1 MGSGGRVTAT
11 GGDLRVAP
19 VAATTRRRRQGYWGL
34 VYAAPGARRR
44 PGVRR
49 LSAGQRRLSL
59 VHRQWT
65 ASSAALGRLYEE
77 LIDAARQSIFHVAIR
92 NNAIFATSV
101 PIEVVLALVLAYLI
115 HERVPGWRLFRS
127 AFFLPA
133 IYSTIIVGII
143 ASLLLLRGAPSR
155 ARSTASASVAT
166 GETCSRTP
174 VPPWSCIIAVVVWAN
189 FGYSVLIYLAGMSS
203 LDPDWLRRKPLDG
216 LGGFWN
222 PLAGLRAEHPTSRR
236 ARLRDQHDHRVRLH
250 AALHLRDHG
259 RRAGLPDL
267 RHRVLHLRLGFS
279 GSQLGYASA
288 MGVVLAAI
296 ILVLG
301 FIQIR
306 MLTRTRS
313 A

>member
-34 VYAAPGARRR
+34 VYAAPALAVVLAFVGY
-44 PGVRR
+44 PLGSVVYH
-49 LSAGQRRLSL
+49 SFT
-59 VHRQWT
+59 QWDGFNPPHWIGT
-65 ASSAALGRLYEE
+65 RNFVE
-77 LIDAARQSIFHVAIR
+77 LFHDPIFHVAIR

-143 ASLLLLRGAPSR
+143 ASLLLLPEGPVNELLHGVGLGQLRQGWLQNAG
-155 ARSTASASVAT
+155 T
-166 GETCSRTP
+166 GLG
-174 VPPWSCIIAVVVWAN
+174 CIIAVVVWAN

-203 LDPDWLRRKPLDG
+203 LDPQLAEAARLDG
-216 LGGFWN
+216 AGFWKILWQVYAPNIRRVVELVFVINTITAFAYMLPYIYAMTLGG
-222 PLAGLRAEHPTSRR
+222 PGYQTYATEYYIYDAGFQAQR
-236 ARLRDQHDHRVRLH
+236 
-250 AALHLRDHG
+250 
-259 RRAGLPDL
+259 
-267 RHRVLHLRLGFS
+267 
-279 GSQLGYASA
+279 LGYASA
-288 MGVVLAAI
+288 MGVVLAVI
-296 ILVLG
+296 IIALG
-301 FIQIR
+301 FLQIR